1 MLNGDEVL
9 AQLKF
14 DKDVN
19 VAAASKWSD
28 EDIKEMMET
37 YLKTKAMAKETS
49 NNSLHMIAEEKISQM
64 KAAADFKKRFLK
76 NLRNKSVELP
86 V

>member
-37 YLKTKAMAKETS
+37 YLKTKTMAKETS
-49 NNSLHMIAEEKISQM
+49 NNSLYMIAEEKISQL
-64 KAAADFKKRFLK
+64 KAAADFKKKLLK
-76 NLRNKSVELP
+76 NPRNKSVELP

>member
-28 EDIKEMMET
+28 DDIKEMMDT

-49 NNSLHMIAEEKISQM
+49 NNSLYMIAEEKISQL
-64 KAAADFKKRFLK
+64 KLAVEFK
-76 NLRNKSVELP
+76 NKSAKHPKNKSIEVS